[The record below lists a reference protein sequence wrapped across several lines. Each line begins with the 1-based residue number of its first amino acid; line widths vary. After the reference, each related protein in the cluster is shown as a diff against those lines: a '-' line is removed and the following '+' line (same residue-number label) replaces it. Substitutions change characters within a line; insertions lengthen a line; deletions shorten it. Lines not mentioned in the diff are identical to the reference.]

1 MTEVLLSTASA
12 VLPVEDV
19 STQVSYLDQDHETE
33 LYFYLDPT
41 PGQLQTNVKTGPFDV
56 EIKDLRTRARN
67 FTLDSAGFQIV
78 DDSKHDP
85 EYALFDNNDR
95 ITTEYYKQIEEI
107 LKEQTGATRVYIFDH
122 TIRRRQ
128 DNAVDSVNNRQPVYG
143 AHVDQTS
150 EAAINRVRR
159 HLGDD
164 AERLLKG
171 RVQLINVW
179 RPLFDDNTE
188 APLAVADFRTIVP
201 ERDLVTVK
209 LLYPDYVG
217 ETYRVRFHQNH
228 QWYYH
233 SHQNKNDVLLL
244 KCYDS
249 KTGVLTPHT
258 AFSNPKTSPTA
269 RPRESIEVRALVF
282 HEN

>member
-1 MTEVLLSTASA
+1 MTEILSPITA
-12 VLPVEDV
+12 LPVEDV
-19 STQVSYLDQDHETE
+19 NTQVRYLNEDHEDE
-33 LYFYLDPT
+33 LYHYLDPA
-41 PGQLQTNVKTGPFDV
+41 PGQQQTNVKTGPFNVKISD
-56 EIKDLRTRARN
+56 IRTRAIN
-67 FTLDSAGFQIV
+67 FTLENAGFQIV
-78 DDSKHDP
+78 DDNKHDP
-85 EYALFDNNDR
+85 EYAIFDDKDR
-95 ITTEYYKQIEEI
+95 IIAEYYPQIEEI
-107 LKEQTGATRVYIFDH
+107 LKEQTGATKVFIFDH

-128 DNAVDSVNNRQPVYG
+128 DNAVDSVNNRQPVFS
-143 AHVDQTS
+143 AHVDQTP

-159 HLGDD
+159 HLGGD
-164 AERLLKG
+164 ANRLLKG

-188 APLAVADFRTIVP
+188 TPLAVADFRSIVP

-217 ETYRVRFHQNH
+217 ETYRVKFHKNH